1 MPYASS
7 GRICGGR
14 QGLDGRLATLIGL
27 YVREDSCIGSSFG
40 RLVPLG
46 SVGSP
51 VVAMLSMQA
60 VNAVL
65 LQCSSSMHGGR
76 VRCVE
81 GSNHGDVCL
90 VSGGPPVASKGIGR
104 EPYLATTSST
114 SPHITFG
121 WLNSP
126 DQRGR
131 HSLPTGKVVLVLG
144 LGHPQA

>member
-1 MPYASS
+1 MPYILL

-14 QGLDGRLATLIGL
+14 QGLDGCLVILIGL
-27 YVREDSCIGSSFG
+27 YIRKDSCIGFLFG

-90 VSGGPPVASKGIGR
+90 VSGGPPVASKGIEKLQLSNLR
-104 EPYLATTSST
+104 LQ
-114 SPHITFG
+114 IT
-121 WLNSP
+121 LHYA
-126 DQRGR
+126 R
-131 HSLPTGKVVLVLG
+131 LG
-144 LGHPQA
+144 LAPTHIARPSIVTYNEDLLHISVC